1 MSATINTAWHLATR
15 PTGLASAANFEWRE
29 TALPEL
35 ADGQVRVRTIWLS
48 IDPTNRIWMNDA
60 DSYLPKLAL
69 GEVMRGIGIGAVE
82 ESRDASLRVGD
93 VVQGMLGWQRYCLSP
108 ARALTRLPPIPL
120 PLSAHFGLLG
130 HIGLTAYFGLTDVAQ
145 ARAGET
151 LVVSAAAG
159 AVGSLAVQIGKVL
172 GLRVVAIAGGAEKCR
187 WLSEELGADAVID
200 YKAED
205 LAAGLA
211 RACPEGIDVDFENVG
226 GRTLDAVLARINR
239 GARIALCG
247 LISQYNASA
256 PEPGPSNLGQ
266 LLMQRGRMQ
275 GFIVLD
281 YLDRAQEAAEK
292 LIAWHLAGRLKYRL
306 DVSDGLESAPA
317 ALHKLFTGANTGKLL
332 LRVSDE

>member
-1 MSATINTAWHLATR
+1 MSATINTAWHLASR
-15 PTGLASAANFEWRE
+15 PAGPPTAANFEWRE
-29 TALPEL
+29 TTLPEL

-60 DSYLPKLAL
+60 DSYLPKLEL
-69 GEVMRGIGIGAVE
+69 GEVMRGIGIGRVE

-93 VVQGMLGWQRYCLSP
+93 VVQGMLGWQQYCVSP
-108 ARALTRLPPIPL
+108 ARALSRLPPIPL

-159 AVGSLAVQIGKVL
+159 AVGSLAVQIGKKL
-172 GLRVVAIAGGAEKCR
+172 GMRVVAIAGGAEKCR

-200 YKAED
+200 YRTED
-205 LAAGLA
+205 VASGLQ
-211 RACPEGIDVDFENVG
+211 RTCPEGIDVDFENVG
-226 GRTLDAVLARINR
+226 GRTLDAVLGRIR
-239 GARIALCG
+239 LGARIALCG
-247 LISQYNASA
+247 LISQYNTTE
-256 PEPGPSNLGQ
+256 PEPGPTNLPN
-266 LLMQRGRMQ
+266 LLMQRGRIQ

-292 LIAWHLAGRLKYRL
+292 LIAWHLAGRMHYRL
-306 DVSDGLESAPA
+306 DVSKGLQSAPD
-317 ALHKLFTGANTGKLL
+317 ALGKLFTGANRGKLL
-332 LRVSDE
+332 VQLGEE

>member
-1 MSATINTAWHLATR
+1 MSPKINAAWHLASR
-15 PTGLASAANFEWRE
+15 PAGLPTAGNFEWRE
-29 TALPEL
+29 TNLPEL
-35 ADGQVRVRTIWLS
+35 AEGQAQVQTIWLS

-60 DSYLPKLAL
+60 DSYLPKLQL
-69 GEVMRGIGIGAVE
+69 GEVMRGIGIGRVLA
-82 ESRDASLRVGD
+82 SRDAGLQAGD
-93 VVQGMLGWQRYCLSP
+93 LVQGMLGWQRCCVSP
-108 ARALTRLPPIPL
+108 ARALSKLPPLPL

-145 ARAGET
+145 ARPGET

-159 AVGSLAVQIGKVL
+159 AVGSLAVQIGRNL
-172 GLRVVAIAGGAEKCR
+172 GMRVVAIAGGAEKCR
-187 WLSEELGADAVID
+187 WLSDELGADAVID
-200 YKAED
+200 YQAED
-205 LAAGLA
+205 VADGLA

-226 GRTLDAVLARINR
+226 GRTLDAVLARINL

-256 PEPGPSNLGQ
+256 PEPGPSNLAH

-281 YLDRAQEAAEK
+281 YLDRAHEAAEK

-306 DVSDGLESAPA
+306 DVSDGLESAPS
-317 ALHKLFTGANTGKLL
+317 ALRKLFTGANTGKVLVK
-332 LRVSDE
+332 VSDE

>member
-1 MSATINTAWHLATR
+1 M
-15 PTGLASAANFEWRE
+15 P
-29 TALPEL
+29 
-35 ADGQVRVRTIWLS
+35 
-48 IDPTNRIWMNDA
+48 
-60 DSYLPKLAL
+60 
-69 GEVMRGIGIGAVE
+69 
-82 ESRDASLRVGD
+82 
-93 VVQGMLGWQRYCLSP
+93 
-108 ARALTRLPPIPL
+108 
-120 PLSAHFGLLG
+120 
-130 HIGLTAYFGLTDVAQ
+130 
-145 ARAGET
+145 
-151 LVVSAAAG
+151 
-159 AVGSLAVQIGKVL
+159 
-172 GLRVVAIAGGAEKCR
+172 KCR